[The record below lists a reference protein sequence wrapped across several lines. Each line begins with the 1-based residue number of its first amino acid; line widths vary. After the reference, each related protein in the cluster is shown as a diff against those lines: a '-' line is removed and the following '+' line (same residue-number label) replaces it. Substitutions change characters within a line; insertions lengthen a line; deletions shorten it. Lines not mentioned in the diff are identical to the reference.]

1 MEQRGNGT
9 ITVDTIKRMTWFIH
23 IAYRYS
29 TGNLEKLK
37 VEQNKENKLDT
48 LIWLFSSKET
58 EDDTVDIHIDDR
70 LDTYIIKGI
79 FDTTL
84 GCNYTICHYRLTIF
98 TTVTNGA
105 EISGTT
111 ADRWCPRNGNYEYNS
126 GYREK

>member
-48 LIWLFSSKET
+48 LI
-58 EDDTVDIHIDDR
+58 
-70 LDTYIIKGI
+70 
-79 FDTTL
+79 
-84 GCNYTICHYRLTIF
+84 
-98 TTVTNGA
+98 
-105 EISGTT
+105 
-111 ADRWCPRNGNYEYNS
+111 
-126 GYREK
+126 